1 MEREHSSQQSEEP
14 NTEAAF
20 NASAPLSPKRSHFE
34 LVGQEFLITSGYG
47 GLFGGSKTRQHYPE
61 IRESWLKAIP
71 GLNFGTPNLETK
83 SLAEQEQLELFFIE
97 LRHGDRAS
105 TLNKYASLIQS
116 RSNDEDFWNALTGTL
131 DNRKIASNAEPSLSY
146 YLVCGWLHSFF
157 WGLSNT
163 HRAWLL
169 DTVYGVSP
177 GISEDTIR
185 KTATQIGLKD
195 WSHFRHTYQK
205 PPFVLKLFQEGQHRM
220 CQILL
225 NRHGQS

>member
-1 MEREHSSQQSEEP
+1 MEREHNSES
-14 NTEAAF
+14 AF
-20 NASAPLSPKRSHFE
+20 KAPSERPFYDEPLSPEQSHFE
-34 LVGQEFLITSGYG
+34 LAGQEFLIISGYG
-47 GLFGGSKTRQHYPE
+47 GLFNESKTLPHYPE
-61 IRESWLKAIP
+61 IRQSWLEAMP
-71 GLNFGTPNLETK
+71 RLNFGTPNLEMN
-83 SLAEQEQLELFFIE
+83 SPAELAQLKLFFME
-97 LRHGDRAS
+97 LRHGDRAL
-105 TLNKYASLIQS
+105 TLNKYASLIQL
-116 RSNDEDFWNALTGTL
+116 RSNDENFWSALTDTL

-146 YLVCGWLHSFF
+146 YLVYGWLHSFF

-185 KTATQIGLKD
+185 KTARQIGLKD

-205 PPFVLKLFQEGQHRM
+205 SPFVVKLVREGQHKT

-225 NRHGQS
+225 RRPGRT